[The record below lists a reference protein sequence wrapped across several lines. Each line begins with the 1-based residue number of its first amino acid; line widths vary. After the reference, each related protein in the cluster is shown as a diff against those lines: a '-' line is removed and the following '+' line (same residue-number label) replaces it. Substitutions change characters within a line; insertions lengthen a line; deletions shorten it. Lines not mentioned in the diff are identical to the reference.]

1 MYNQAPEVG
10 KNPTIATGC
19 TVYVRKGCPAYR
31 INKGFTFTV
40 LAIEPMGAEYGHRVM
55 VRLQKIGQRPG
66 EGITLYARHMNR
78 LSDPFTRLSRD
89 DPTKNIEVEFLTA
102 AVTQAVSA

>member
-1 MYNQAPEVG
+1 MTTST
-10 KNPTIATGC
+10 NPTITTGC

-40 LAIEPMGAEYGHRVM
+40 LLIEPMGAEYGHRVKI
-55 VRLQKIGQRPG
+55 RLQVKLGQRPG
-66 EGITLYARHMNR
+66 DEVTFYARHMNR

-89 DPTKNIEVEFLTA
+89 DPTKNIEVEFLKA
-102 AVTQAVSA
+102 PVTQENLHV